1 MQMLLSGLHW
11 LSDGGNTPLF
21 LQLSPDFTPL
31 QNVCLY
37 IKAFGI
43 NEKPLGAFQP
53 LDTVKLTRAF
63 QVVWPSVDQTTI
75 FSQIQM
81 WDRYLRY
88 HLPIDCPRNNEVSK
102 ESSWD
107 FHRLTLSRY

>member
-1 MQMLLSGLHW
+1 MQILLSRLYW
-11 LSDGGNTPLF
+11 ISDGGSMPLS
-21 LQLSPDFTPL
+21 LQPSPKFTPL

-63 QVVWPSVDQTTI
+63 QVLWPFVDQTTI
-75 FSQIQM
+75 FSHIQM
-81 WDRYLRY
+81 WDRYLRT
-88 HLPIDCPRNNEVSK
+88 HLPIDCPRNDEVSK
-102 ESSWD
+102 ERSWD
-107 FHRLTLSRY
+107 SNRLTLSRY

>member
-21 LQLSPDFTPL
+21 LQPSPDFTPL